1 MKRRDY
7 TLRHQRATET
17 RAAILRA
24 AADVFAQ
31 SGLTGARTEAIARD
45 AGVNKALLYYY
56 FKSKDELYCAVLEE
70 HLREFS
76 RRGLEVLDSPGS
88 ARSLVLRYVNMHFDF
103 ISSRPCY
110 PALFQRMMMSGG
122 HLRKRLVEEH
132 LIPLSRKFTAL
143 IERGTRHREFRKVD
157 ARHTAISLVALTVFY
172 FSGANVIREVSGV
185 NPYSKP
191 QLKRR
196 KEEVLEFI
204 RHGLFRDPKAWEQ

>member
-31 SGLTGARTEAIARD
+31 SGLAGARTETIARA

-56 FKSKDELYCAVLEE
+56 FKSKDGLYCAVLEE

-88 ARSLVLRYVNMHFDF
+88 ARSLVLRYVSMHFDF
-103 ISSRPCY
+103 ISSRPYY

-122 HLRKRLVEEH
+122 RLLKRLVEEYF
-132 LIPLSRKFTAL
+132 IPLSRKFTAL
-143 IERGTRHREFRKVD
+143 IERGIRNREFRRVD

-172 FSGANVIREVSGV
+172 FSGAKVIREVSGV
-185 NPYSKP
+185 NPYSKS

-204 RHGLFRDPKAWEQ
+204 RHGLFRNPKARER